1 MMSTRPS
8 NSVHKYSSDKLIKKD
23 IIFFPMNSFENYNL
37 ILINL
42 DGLRRDKLDLS
53 PVLANIKKTCYFF
66 NRMNTVAPYTFA
78 SLHAIFSGTYPS
90 KNGVNGYYNILKF
103 KDSEMTTISSVLQH
117 AGYYTCCD
125 IIDKSVIP
133 RQGFDEY
140 NIFEEQSVNF
150 TERHSLLLK
159 NLAKKNKKFFVFLH
173 YTETHKQLVRKIVE
187 KYDPKSNDDAYF
199 NSREENERRYESHIP
214 LCDEYL
220 KTLLKT
226 LTETGILDNTI
237 LLIFS
242 DHGTSL
248 GEKKGEK
255 FYGVYVYDYTIEVF
269 TMLKIPHMTPKVIDT
284 QCRTIDIFPTLVEIA
299 GLDVNQIKQIQ
310 GQSLLNLT
318 EDPSQPDREVFV
330 ETGGLYGFWPSPN
343 KPNVFCI
350 KINDKKLIY
359 NDTPMTWE
367 FYDLKQD
374 PSELQNMYDANSPQ
388 VQFLKSRLLHYLKE
402 NKIQTNITP

>member
-1 MMSTRPS
+1 
-8 NSVHKYSSDKLIKKD
+8 
-23 IIFFPMNSFENYNL
+23 MNSFENYNL

>member
-1 MMSTRPS
+1 MDSF
-8 NSVHKYSSDKLIKKD
+8 KD
-23 IIFFPMNSFENYNL
+23 YNI

-42 DGLRRDKLDLS
+42 DGLRNDKLDLS
-53 PVLANIKKTCYFF
+53 AVLGNMKKTCYFF

-90 KNGVNGYYNILKF
+90 RNGVNGYYNILKF
-103 KDSEMTTISSVLQH
+103 KDSEFITISTILQQ

-125 IIDKSVIP
+125 IIDRSVIP

-150 TERHSLLLK
+150 NERHREILK

-199 NSREENERRYESHIP
+199 SSREENEKRYESYLP

-220 KTLLKT
+220 KTLQNT
-226 LTETGILDNTI
+226 LTEIGIIDKTI
-237 LLIFS
+237 FLIFS

-255 FYGVYVYDYTIEVF
+255 FYGVYVYDYTVEVF
-269 TMLKIPHMTPKVIDT
+269 TMLKIPQTIPRNINV

-299 GLDVNQIKQIQ
+299 GLDTDQFKQIQ
-310 GQSLLNLT
+310 GRSLFELID
-318 EDPSQPDREVFV
+318 DPSQPDREVFV

-343 KPNVFCI
+343 KPNVFCV
-350 KINDKKLIY
+350 KVNDKKLIY

-367 FYDLKQD
+367 FYDLIQD
-374 PSELQNMYDANSPQ
+374 PHELQNTYDENLPEI
-388 VQFLKSRLLHYLKE
+388 QFLKSRLVYYLQN
-402 NKIQTNITP
+402 NKIRTNITP